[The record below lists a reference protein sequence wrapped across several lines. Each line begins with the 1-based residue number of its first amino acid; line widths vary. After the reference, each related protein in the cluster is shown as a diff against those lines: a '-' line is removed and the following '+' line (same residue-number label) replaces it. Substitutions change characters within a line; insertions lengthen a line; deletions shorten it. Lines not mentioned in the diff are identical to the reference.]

1 MNGFDYQYIGIIALA
16 TVVIF
21 VALRFFL
28 LRWEKKH
35 HKSTYVRQLWLGL
48 VVFLGIV
55 LIVIFFPVNEEDQT
69 LKKEV
74 ISIIGIVISG
84 AIALSSTTF
93 LGNAFAGLMNR
104 ITDNYQLGNFLMVKG
119 YFGRVTNRSVFHVEI
134 QTPERNLISI
144 PNLFMSSNPV
154 EIYRSSGTLIT
165 TSVSLGYEVPRQ
177 KVEPLLVEAAVQAG
191 LEEPFVYITS
201 LGDFSVVYKV
211 HGLLKEVSKLIS
223 VRSRLHAMI
232 LDRMHENQIE
242 IVSPTFMNQRQVNE
256 VTFIPKDT
264 GESKQV
270 ETIIPE
276 ELMFDKAERASNLEN
291 LKQRQKE
298 LTEKMNSTEE
308 RIRETEDEETQK
320 RLKNTLASLKNYHE
334 RLGTLIDEANDSLKE
349 EE

>member
-298 LTEKMNSTEE
+298 LT
-308 RIRETEDEETQK
+308 
-320 RLKNTLASLKNYHE
+320 
-334 RLGTLIDEANDSLKE
+334 G
-349 EE
+349 